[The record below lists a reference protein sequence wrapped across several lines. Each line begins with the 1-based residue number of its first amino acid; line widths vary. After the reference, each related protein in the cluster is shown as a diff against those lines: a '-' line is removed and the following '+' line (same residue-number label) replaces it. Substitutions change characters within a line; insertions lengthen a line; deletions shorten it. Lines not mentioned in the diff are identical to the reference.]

1 MTKIRIIL
9 ILLIISLLF
18 GGCMNTNY
26 NAVNEDTIKSNM
38 YSYIN
43 QKYNKTFT
51 ERDFILAVRGLDSNN
66 YDTLVLEDE
75 NGIVF
80 NVFSNADEKKDDYL
94 FDDYAASVIDRC
106 FTDYLREK
114 STDSDVFVYAE
125 ANLLS
130 ENSISV
136 DMVSEMNTND
146 LISNFELS
154 SMTVAIKINDS
165 TIKKHIEDVYN
176 IYGIVNELNPK
187 YIDFEI
193 ISSQKTDEK
202 LISTLNNMRLKF
214 ESDWSKYESVTEKC
228 VISDL
233 KLTKEEIISQIE
245 EV

>member
-1 MTKIRIIL
+1 MTKTRIIL

-18 GGCMNTNY
+18 GGCMNTN
-26 NAVNEDTIKSNM
+26 NAVNEDTIKANM

-43 QKYNKTFT
+43 QKYDKTFT

-94 FDDYAASVIDRC
+94 FDDYAASVIDRS
-106 FTDYLREK
+106 FTDYLREN
-114 STDSDVFVYAE
+114 STDPDVFVYAE
-125 ANLLS
+125 ANLVS

-136 DMVSEMNTND
+136 DMVSEMSTND

-154 SMTVAIKINDS
+154 SMTVAIRINDS
-165 TIKKHIEDVYN
+165 SIKKHIEDVYN

-193 ISSQKTDEK
+193 ISSQKADEK

-233 KLTKEEIISQIE
+233 RLTKEEIISQIE